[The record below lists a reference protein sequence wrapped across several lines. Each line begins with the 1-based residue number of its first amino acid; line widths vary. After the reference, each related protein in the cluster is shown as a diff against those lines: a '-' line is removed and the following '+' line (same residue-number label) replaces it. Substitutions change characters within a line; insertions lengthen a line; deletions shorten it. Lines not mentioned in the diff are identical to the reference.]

1 MFLPGPPGPGPF
13 GIRLALV
20 LAVDAAAIAYA
31 ATRLRRRRSEAA
43 ELEVAPGDPAVATI
57 ASPTEAERP
66 SAEEAVQTTEEF
78 GARSRL
84 ARIRKITAS
93 FLESDTALLAR
104 GGRIQAA
111 WTAISALSDSLA
123 AARGGSDFI
132 RENVEKIY
140 GIANNLANSAE
151 AAFNLSRKVEKR
163 AADMAGELS
172 GSLAETTSLLEE
184 SKRISGILTIMSDIA
199 STTNILSFNASIVAA
214 NAGGHGKPFA
224 VVAKEMRKLS
234 ESTESSLKAI
244 TSIVLAIQDK
254 VKAVSDRIRGV
265 NDGVNEEKEALVA
278 VAGNLQGVM
287 LANEV
292 VRTVSDLCKQKSEE
306 ELERLR
312 SMAANVES
320 AAADLVSGNDTSL
333 FDSLSTDLRKVAQMA
348 NESPEGSAQ

>member
-1 MFLPGPPGPGPF
+1 
-13 GIRLALV
+13 
-20 LAVDAAAIAYA
+20 
-31 ATRLRRRRSEAA
+31 
-43 ELEVAPGDPAVATI
+43 
-57 ASPTEAERP
+57 
-66 SAEEAVQTTEEF
+66 
-78 GARSRL
+78 
-84 ARIRKITAS
+84 
-93 FLESDTALLAR
+93 
-104 GGRIQAA
+104 
-111 WTAISALSDSLA
+111 
-123 AARGGSDFI
+123 
-132 RENVEKIY
+132 
-140 GIANNLANSAE
+140 
-151 AAFNLSRKVEKR
+151 
-163 AADMAGELS
+163 MAGELS

-306 ELERLR
+306 ELQRLR

-320 AAADLVSGNDTSL
+320 AAADSYQGTTPRCLTASPPIFERWRRWRMSL
-333 FDSLSTDLRKVAQMA
+333 RRGRRSSAANNLSLQEA
-348 NESPEGSAQ
+348 P